1 MATDSTTI
9 TTGSTTI
16 TEYPVATSNTSI
28 AISDNESDE
37 SESDEET
44 DPALQLRPL
53 IMDKLVKSAF
63 EKTPLRFVPEGNIQD
78 IITEEKI
85 KISLKIGTPCSR
97 RDGEMIEF
105 IKTRAKKVFAIVVYM
120 KPSDSMAVMKSL
132 KKKGIDDDSLP
143 ITNQQDLGKRDWVL
157 EFFEKQWQFEAP
169 VFSTT
174 EYNHDLEESHILPF
188 ISKKVDSK
196 RGSFGVVSQYV
207 VHRNHLNPALPEDT
221 SFAVKEIQAKDDA
234 EEVAQH
240 WEQEVRAL
248 RTMNQLNQDH
258 IVHFIT
264 AFRRRKE
271 QGEEEYYLMFEWADG
286 GNLCSLWKRIPFPIM
301 TARLVK
307 DVVKQ
312 ILGLAKA
319 LEAAHNLNKTG
330 ASYRHGD
337 LKPENILVFN
347 NGGSVGTFKIGDWGE
362 ARQHDQATV
371 MRPSKTAAKYGTR
384 RYEAPEVETGIKSQ
398 YLGHTTKR
406 RSRLYDIWAMG
417 CITLELIIWLLY
429 GEESVTQFH
438 NELGNDSFY
447 EIRVVNGKKIASVHS
462 AVTRWM
468 DVMADDPKCQVGT
481 TALGDL
487 LELVRT
493 GLLVVRLRARLG
505 TTISD
510 VPAKPRQDSA
520 SHIPIMQGSGI
531 MTSEKS
537 TVEANVVDFDE
548 NPAPGLPLFSLTPA
562 SAEAAPTRTPLQPEP
577 EPAGESRFLADE
589 FRERLEHIDAEDE
602 DETYWCI
609 DGSRH
614 SVPESLSAS
623 YSASQLIASSYG
635 TRDGDLSTYTETSD
649 SANHGLSAP
658 YQKRVNYASPELD
671 ENDWKY
677 SSGNSVALDL
687 LPALATVNAHDQSH
701 HEVATVLCRNCAI
714 FQEQVLSPG
723 FSISYDNQALRASAL
738 AQTCDLCPLLLNTAI
753 RHGEAASP
761 IIKFDR
767 TGPFLTIKSSGYP
780 VLSVVRD
787 PRQQLPP
794 STDVQVGFVSLPDA
808 GSAVHL
814 RVVKNWLDYCDQNH
828 PCAPSL
834 QSRTNVKSRLPTRLL
849 DVGVDGDSMIRL
861 RVTSAEETGEWVAL
875 SHRWGSR
882 HFSTTTE
889 TLQAHL
895 DGMDLNSLPNT
906 FKDAVAVTRAL
917 GRRYL
922 WIDSLCVIQGPGGD
936 FVKEA
941 KRMEEVYS
949 GAYCVI
955 AASCAEDHHSGF
967 LKRRNSRDYV
977 GLRRGGKEQAPFYI
991 CQNIDDFKKH
1001 VLDGELHA
1009 RGWVLQEHALAR
1021 RTLFFTEHQTYFE
1034 CGEGVRCETSTTL
1047 SNKLAAFLGDPDFP
1061 HILSSA
1067 SQGERILR
1075 CQELYRKY
1083 SRLGLSKAY
1092 DRPTA
1097 IDGLQ
1102 QRLLRT
1108 MYVKGGFGV
1117 FDEGVTRGL
1126 LRRSLLWRRGVDTRS
1141 LTRICFPTESVLPT
1155 VPSWSWMAYTGGI
1168 DYLQPDFG
1176 NYEWEDLQSPWST
1189 NSPNS
1194 ISSTDVSIANM
1205 ALVAAAREFDSGAA
1219 VLSEGELIFDT
1230 PHGSSIPKPLCVV
1243 LGKAKG
1249 SPSPET
1255 RRHYILIVAVAGQ
1268 KGRAGETIYERVGAG
1283 YLPGKCISPTVIDVR
1298 IH

>member
-1 MATDSTTI
+1 MAMATDSTTMA
-9 TTGSTTI
+9 TGSTTI
-16 TEYPVATSNTSI
+16 TEDPVVTDDT
-28 AISDNESDE
+28 AIVVSDNESDE
-37 SESDEET
+37 SSSDEET
-44 DPALQLRPL
+44 GPRPQLRPM
-53 IMDKLVKSAF
+53 ITDRLVKSAF
-63 EKTPLRFVPEGNIQD
+63 EKTPLRFVPEGNVQD
-78 IITEEKI
+78 IITEGMI
-85 KISLKIGTPCSR
+85 QISLGIDTPVSKR
-97 RDGEMIEF
+97 EGEMIKF
-105 IKTRAKKVFAIVVYM
+105 IKSRAKKVFAIVVYM
-120 KPSDSMAVMKSL
+120 NAGDCMDIMKSL
-132 KKKGIDDDSLP
+132 KRKGIDDDSLP
-143 ITNQQDLGKRDWVL
+143 IKDQRDLGRKDWAPD
-157 EFFEKQWQFEAP
+157 FFEKQWQFNAP

-174 EYNHDLEESHILPF
+174 RFNHDLEESHILPF
-188 ISKKVDSK
+188 ITKKVDSQ

-207 VHRNHLNPALPEDT
+207 VHRNHLDPALSEDT

-258 IVHFIT
+258 IVHFVT
-264 AFRRRKE
+264 AFRRRKD
-271 QGEEEYYLMFEWADG
+271 QGDEEYYLMFEWADG
-286 GNLCSLWKRIPFPIM
+286 GNLCSLWKRMPSPIM
-301 TARLVK
+301 TAHLVK
-307 DVVKQ
+307 DVIKQ

-347 NGGSVGTFKIGDWGE
+347 NGGLVGTFKIGDWGE
-362 ARQHDQATV
+362 ARLHDQATV

-398 YLGHTTKR
+398 RLGHTTKK

-429 GEESVTQFH
+429 GEQGVNNFH
-438 NELGNDSFY
+438 LELGNDSFY
-447 EIRVVNGKKIASVHS
+447 EIRVVNGKRIASVHS
-462 AVTRWM
+462 VVTRWM
-468 DVMADDPKCQVGT
+468 DVIAEDGRCEVGT
-481 TALGDL
+481 TAIGDL

-505 TTISD
+505 TMISEAP
-510 VPAKPRQDSA
+510 VKPRQDSA
-520 SHIPIMQGSGI
+520 TSIPSMQGSGI
-531 MTSEKS
+531 MTSENL
-537 TVEANVVDFDE
+537 TVEENVVEFDE
-548 NPAPGLPLFSLTPA
+548 NPAPGLPSFSLTPA
-562 SAEAAPTRTPLQPEP
+562 PAETVSAETPLQPEP

-589 FRERLEHIDAEDE
+589 FRKRLEHIDAEDE
-602 DETYWCI
+602 DETYWCV
-609 DGSRH
+609 DGSLH
-614 SVPESLSAS
+614 SIPESL
-623 YSASQLIASSYG
+623 SASQLIASSYG
-635 TRDGDLSTYTETSD
+635 TTDGDLATYTATSN
-649 SANHGLSAP
+649 SASHGLSAP
-658 YQKRVNYASPELD
+658 YQKRVKLD

-687 LPALATVNAHDQSH
+687 LPALVTMDAHDQIH
-701 HEVATVLCRNCAI
+701 HEVAAVLCTNCAI

-723 FSISYDNQALRASAL
+723 FSISYDNQALRTSAL
-738 AQTCDLCPLLLNTAI
+738 AQKCDLCPLLLNTAI
-753 RHGEAASP
+753 RHGEAASQV
-761 IIKFDR
+761 IKFDR

-794 STDVQVGFVSLPDA
+794 STDVQVGFVALPDA

-814 RVVKNWLDYCDQNH
+814 QVVKNWLDYCDQNH
-828 PCAPSL
+828 QCAPHL
-834 QSRTNVKSRLPTRLL
+834 QPRTNVKSRLPTRLL

-861 RVTSAEETGEWVAL
+861 WVTGAEDTGEWVAL

-882 HFSTTTE
+882 HFSTTIE

-895 DGMDLNSLPNT
+895 DGMDLSSLPNT

-936 FVKEA
+936 FAKEA

-955 AASCAEDHHSGF
+955 AASCAEDHYSGF
-967 LKRRNSRDYV
+967 LRQRNPRDYV
-977 GLRRGGKEQAPFYI
+977 GLRREGKDQAPFYI
-991 CQNIDDFKKH
+991 CQNIDDFKRH
-1001 VLDGELHA
+1001 VLDGQLHA

-1067 SQGERILR
+1067 TQGERILR
-1075 CQELYRKY
+1075 FQELYRKY

-1108 MYVKGGFGV
+1108 MYVRGGFGV
-1117 FDEGVTRGL
+1117 FDQGVTRGL

-1141 LTRICFPTESVLPT
+1141 LTRIHFPAESVLPT

-1189 NSPNS
+1189 NAPNN
-1194 ISSTDVSIANM
+1194 ISSTDVSIVNM
-1205 ALVAAAREFDSGAA
+1205 ALVASAREYDSGAA
-1219 VLSEGELIFDT
+1219 LSSEGELILDA
-1230 PHGSSIPKPLCVV
+1230 PNPSSRPKTLCVV

-1255 RRHYILIVAVAGQ
+1255 QRHYVLIVAVAGH

-1283 YLPGKCISPTVIDVR
+1283 YLPGKCISPTVVDVR

>member
-1 MATDSTTI
+1 MAMATDSTTMA
-9 TTGSTTI
+9 
-16 TEYPVATSNTSI
+16 EDPVATSDTSI
-28 AISDNESDE
+28 AIFDNESDE
-37 SESDEET
+37 SSSDEET
-44 DPALQLRPL
+44 DPRPQLRPL
-53 IMDKLVKSAF
+53 ITDRLVKSAF
-63 EKTPLRFVPEGNIQD
+63 EKTPLRFVPEGNMQG
-78 IITEEKI
+78 IITEDMI
-85 KISLKIGTPCSR
+85 KISLGIGTPASR
-97 RDGEMIEF
+97 KEGEMIEF
-105 IKTRAKKVFAIVVYM
+105 IKKHAKKVFAIVVYM
-120 KPSDSMAVMKSL
+120 KGDCMEIMKSL
-132 KKKGIDDDSLP
+132 KRKGIDDDSLP
-143 ITNQQDLGKRDWVL
+143 IKDQRDLGRKEWASD
-157 EFFEKQWQFEAP
+157 FFEKQWQFNAP

-174 EYNHDLEESHILPF
+174 EFNHDLEESHILPF
-188 ISKKVDSK
+188 IAKNVDSK

-207 VHRNHLNPALPEDT
+207 VHRNHLNPALLEDT

-264 AFRRRKE
+264 AFRRLKE
-271 QGEEEYYLMFEWADG
+271 KGEEEYYLMFEWADG
-286 GNLCSLWKRIPFPIM
+286 GNLCSLWKRMPSPVM
-301 TARLVK
+301 TAHLVK
-307 DVVKQ
+307 DVIKQ

-429 GEESVTQFH
+429 GEKSVTQFH

-447 EIRVVNGKKIASVHS
+447 EIHVVNGKKIASVHS

-493 GLLVVRLRARLG
+493 GLLVVRLRPRMG
-505 TTISD
+505 TTISE
-510 VPAKPRQDSA
+510 PPMKPRKDSA
-520 SHIPIMQGSGI
+520 SEIPSIQGSGI
-531 MTSEKS
+531 ITSEKAA
-537 TVEANVVDFDE
+537 VEENVVGSVERLTSDI
-548 NPAPGLPLFSLTPA
+548 PSISLTPA
-562 SAEAAPTRTPLQPEP
+562 ESISVETPLQPEP

-589 FRERLEHIDAEDE
+589 FRKRLEHIDAEDE

-614 SVPESLSAS
+614 SIPESLSAS
-623 YSASQLIASSYG
+623 YSTSQLIASSYC
-635 TRDGDLSTYTETSD
+635 TTDEDLGTYTETLN
-649 SANHGLSAP
+649 SASHGLSAP
-658 YQKRVNYASPELD
+658 YQKRVKLD

-677 SSGNSVALDL
+677 SSGNSVTLDL
-687 LPALATVNAHDQSH
+687 LPALAMTNAHDHNH
-701 HEVATVLCRNCAI
+701 HAVATVLCKDCVI

-723 FSISYDNQALRASAL
+723 FSISYDNQILKANARAKK
-738 AQTCDLCPLLLNTAI
+738 CDLCPLLLRTAI

-767 TGPFLTIKSSGYP
+767 TGPFLTIKSSGHP

-794 STDVQVGFVSLPDA
+794 STDVQVGFVALPDA

-814 RVVKNWLDYCDQNH
+814 QVVKNWLDYCDQNH
-828 PCAPSL
+828 SCAPSL
-834 QSRTNVKSRLPTRLL
+834 QSRTNMISRLPTRLL
-849 DVGVDGDSMIRL
+849 DVGVDGDNMIRL
-861 RVTSAEETGEWVAL
+861 WVTGAEDTGEWVAL
-875 SHRWGSR
+875 SHRWGSK

-967 LKRRNSRDYV
+967 LKRRNRRDYV
-977 GLRRGGKEQAPFYI
+977 GLRRGGREQAPFYI

-1034 CGEGVRCETSTTL
+1034 CGVGVRCETSTTL

-1083 SRLGLSKAY
+1083 SRLGLTKAY

-1141 LTRICFPTESVLPT
+1141 LTRIHFPTESVLPT

-1176 NYEWEDLQSPWST
+1176 NYEWEEDLQSPWST
-1189 NSPNS
+1189 NAPSN
-1194 ISSTDVSIANM
+1194 ISNTDISIANM
-1205 ALVAAAREFDSGAA
+1205 ALVAPAREYDLGAA

-1230 PHGSSIPKPLCVV
+1230 PNRSSMPKTLCVV

-1255 RRHYILIVAVAGQ
+1255 RRHYILIVAVAGH
-1268 KGRAGETIYERVGAG
+1268 KGCAGETIYERVGAG
-1283 YLPGKCISPTVIDVR
+1283 YLPGKCISPTVVDVR